1 MVRRVH
7 CALQD
12 RRASA
17 RIQPDRG
24 RHRSRSADLDRSPI
38 LIDALI
44 DPPMEMTC
52 CAQARRADRRAACPV
67 RDRCARYRVRDPA
80 RRRRRSGCAAAG
92 SRRRRCHPDPVGHHH
107 GRRGAGGRAAAQGG
121 RQGRDRAGQR
131 RRAGGHRPR
140 RPGGQRPAVQHHH
153 GRRTRPGTAARGG
166 QEHPGRRCLGQV
178 GGVEA
183 QSVHRCRAGGQDG
196 RGGRARPDRPALR
209 GQGRRVRHHRHRLRP
224 LPAASQGG
232 GPRHP
237 ARRPADPAGR
247 RGRHLHPSAEDAG
260 DPRPDRRGRTRRR

>member
-67 RDRCARYRVRDPA
+67 RDRCARYRIRDPA
-80 RRRRRSGCAAAG
+80 RRRRRSRCAAAG
-92 SRRRRCHPDPVGHHH
+92 ARRCRRHPDPVGHHH
-107 GRRGAGGRAAAQGG
+107 GRRGAGGRATAQGG

-140 RPGGQRPAVQHHH
+140 RAGGQRPAVEHHH
-153 GRRTRPGTAARGG
+153 GRRTRAGAAARGG
-166 QEHPGRRCLGQV
+166 QEHPGRRRLGRAGEWKRSQFT
-178 GGVEA
+178 GVEIA
-183 QSVHRCRAGGQDG
+183 DKTVGVVGLGRIGQLFA
-196 RGGRARPDRPALR
+196 AR
-209 GQGRRVRHHRHRLRP
+209 V
-224 LPAASQGG
+224 AAFGTTVIAYDPYLQ
-232 GPRHP
+232 P
-237 ARRPADPAGR
+237 ARAAALGVRLVDLPTLLADADIISI
-247 RGRHLHPSAEDAG
+247 HLPRTPG